1 MMATKKET
9 GLNILDALIAMDLTI
24 AELAKLSGVSE
35 ASIYGYVHGLY
46 YPSMEKLVTIS
57 QILGVS
63 PFDLLADRRGK

>member
-24 AELAKLSGVSE
+24 AELAKLSGISE